1 MSRQHAILQ
10 AEAKD
15 SHFALLSQEWTVDSY
30 AKIESGRL
38 NYLRKEQTKLRADKY
53 KHVQAAVEAVLQ
65 GQDIGKPFVLPSSFV
80 GGECHMRQ
88 LYQVSL
94 HAAIIAQ
101 VCAFKQLSFVLSEW
115 FLSLGCEKLAFT
127 WCLSCRLYLPSVSI
141 LLAVTCCNT
150 QRFKQL
156 FCCSYTVWNCRMP
169 WPGLPTLASQICSSP
184 SPAMPIGL
192 RS

>member
-1 MSRQHAILQ
+1 MSRQYAILQ

-15 SHFALLSQEWTVDSY
+15 SHFASILLSQEWTVDSY

-80 GGECHMRQ
+80 GGERHMRQ

-94 HAAIIAQ
+94 HAAII
-101 VCAFKQLSFVLSEW
+101 CT
-115 FLSLGCEKLAFT
+115 SLCFQAT
-127 WCLSCRLYLPSVSI
+127 V
-141 LLAVTCCNT
+141 
-150 QRFKQL
+150 
-156 FCCSYTVWNCRMP
+156 FCP
-169 WPGLPTLASQICSSP
+169 L
-184 SPAMPIGL
+184 
-192 RS
+192 